1 MNSSFVCY
9 FFFALALFIAC
20 GTNVVSAKT
29 IPQSSGEIDET
40 GLEESSAVDSIVGNG
55 LERAKIIDNINSM
68 FNVDK
73 STSKAVAK
81 LKKYARREFF
91 QQLEFCANL
100 LEMCAG
106 ELLPT
111 SCRKEIMS
119 EFGDSKCSPSMMKHN
134 VQRKTIKKLLALKR
148 HF

>member
-73 STSKAVAK
+73 SSTSKAVAK
-81 LKKYARREFF
+81 LKQYENFSNNLNFVQTFLKCVLVNYC
-91 QQLEFCANL
+91 QLRVE
-100 LEMCAG
+100 
-106 ELLPT
+106 
-111 SCRKEIMS
+111 
-119 EFGDSKCSPSMMKHN
+119 
-134 VQRKTIKKLLALKR
+134 KKLCQNLAIQSVPHR
-148 HF
+148 